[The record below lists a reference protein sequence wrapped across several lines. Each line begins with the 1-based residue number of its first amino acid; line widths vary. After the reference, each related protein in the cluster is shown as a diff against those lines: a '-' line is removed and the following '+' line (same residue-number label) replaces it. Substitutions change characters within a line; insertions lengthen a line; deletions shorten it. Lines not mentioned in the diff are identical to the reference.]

1 MITISPKAA
10 EQIKLSAQQTEST
23 NMHLRIAA
31 KVNVDE
37 GIDYGMGFDE
47 AREDDLHFN
56 SEGVDFIV
64 APSSAE
70 FLHGAHLDFVEIEP
84 GQFNFIFQNPND
96 PHYKPPTED
105 EPEQSS

>member
-1 MITISPKAA
+1 MITISPSAA
-10 EQIKLSAQQTEST
+10 EQIKRSAQQTDST
-23 NMHLRIAA
+23 GMHLRIAA
-31 KVNVDE
+31 RVNVDE

-47 AREDDLHFN
+47 AREGDLHFN
-56 SEGVDFIV
+56 CEGVDLII

-70 FLHGAHLDFVEIEP
+70 FLHGAHLDYVEIEP
-84 GQFNFIFQNPND
+84 GKFNFIFQNPND